1 VISKLLIHATALDFR
16 GNASLKSS
24 INLCLRKRKP
34 VKVREI
40 ARDPVRKSFHFH
52 LKFDLK

>member
-16 GNASLKSS
+16 GNTSLKSS
-24 INLCLRKRKP
+24 INLCLRKHKP

-40 ARDPVRKSFHFH
+40 A
-52 LKFDLK
+52 